1 MLLHDSLYTYEEP
14 EFRDRGPTIAA
25 LGILAER
32 LAGWRF
38 VTVSELLA
46 HGPPGHAL
54 LVAARQAEVA
64 RAAEVP
70 ARPRTASREVS
81 AR

>member
-1 MLLHDSLYTYEEP
+1 MLLHDSLYTWERP

-32 LAGWRF
+32 LSAYRF

-46 HGPPGHAL
+46 HGRADMRYWARRGKPTWL
-54 LVAARQAEVA
+54 ARQKSAPAE
-64 RAAEVP
+64 R
-70 ARPRTASREVS
+70 RLRS